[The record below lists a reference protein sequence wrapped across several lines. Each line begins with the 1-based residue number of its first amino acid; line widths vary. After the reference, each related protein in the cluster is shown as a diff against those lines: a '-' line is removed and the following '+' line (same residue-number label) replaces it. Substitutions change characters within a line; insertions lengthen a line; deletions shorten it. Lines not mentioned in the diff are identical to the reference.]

1 MALAYDRACAARK
14 NSGSPAAPT
23 ARAKACENGAWSASP
38 IRSRIRTT
46 TTAVALHTHHV
57 LVFAGLREALRTDA
71 LAVELPAGA
80 TVADLVA
87 EIARI
92 APHLAGPLGHCRVA
106 VAQEFVG
113 PDRVIAPGEEIAL
126 VPPVSGGHDGAV
138 RLSTTPLDLADVVA
152 AVSHRD
158 AGGIATFTGNVRAHS
173 RGHTIDHLDYE
184 AYEPMAVR
192 AMAEIVARIE
202 RDIEGARVAIHHRI
216 GRLVVGETAVVIAAS
231 APHRAEAFA
240 ACRAAIEALKTD
252 VPIWKREVS
261 PDGQEWI
268 GQGP

>member
-1 MALAYDRACAARK
+1 M
-14 NSGSPAAPT
+14 
-23 ARAKACENGAWSASP
+23 
-38 IRSRIRTT
+38 
-46 TTAVALHTHHV
+46 ALHTHHV
-57 LVFAGLREALRTDA
+57 LVFAGLRETLRKDAIAVALP
-71 LAVELPAGA
+71 EGA
-80 TVADLVA
+80 TVRELLA

-92 APHLAGPLGHCRVA
+92 VPAIALPLAHCRVA
-106 VAQEFVG
+106 VAQEFVDG
-113 PDRVIAPGEEIAL
+113 DRVIAPGEEIAL

-138 RLSTTPLDLADVVA
+138 KLSSTSLALADVVA

-173 RGHTIDHLDYE
+173 RGHAIDHLDYE

-202 RDIEGARVAIHHRI
+202 REIEGARVAIHHRI

-231 APHRAEAFA
+231 ASHRAEAFA

-261 PDGQEWI
+261 ADGHAWI